1 MKLKKSYYKRKK
13 QQHKTVHEHT
23 MVTKQ
28 STYSISVFFLQAVT
42 QDTGQVAGSSDN
54 NNKKPTE
61 KHFRL

>member
-1 MKLKKSYYKRKK
+1 
-13 QQHKTVHEHT
+13 

-54 NNKKPTE
+54 NDKKPTE

>member
-13 QQHKTVHEHT
+13 QHKTVHEHT

-28 STYSISVFFLQAVT
+28 STYSISVFFFLQAVT

-54 NNKKPTE
+54 NDKKPTE